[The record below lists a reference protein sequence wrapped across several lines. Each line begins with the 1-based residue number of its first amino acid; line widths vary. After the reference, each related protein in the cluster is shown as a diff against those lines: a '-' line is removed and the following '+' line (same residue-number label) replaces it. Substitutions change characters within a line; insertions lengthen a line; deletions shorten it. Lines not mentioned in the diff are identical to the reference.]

1 MAEYIEI
8 DHEPK
13 YPSSMYYTLLFKK
26 NGNLV
31 AVGMINKTINYIPIK
46 LYESKYKRL
55 FSELMQ
61 KYLDHC
67 IENGKTSIEYDTIE
81 EAYTEIKEFRKNPY
95 TVDVYF
101 VDIDA
106 MDDNNEDK
114 YEEMIR
120 SIIHKYVTDSYYYS
134 TDGEVKDLRARKPY
148 GSSLSNGHGSYTI
161 KRKDEQEWID
171 SLLKK

>member
-1 MAEYIEI
+1 MAEYIKI
-8 DHEPK
+8 DSEPK
-13 YPSSMYYTLLFKK
+13 YPHSMYYTLLFKK
-26 NGNLV
+26 DGNLV
-31 AVGMINKTINYIPIK
+31 AVGMINKTINYIPLK
-46 LYESKYKRL
+46 LYENKYKRL

-67 IENGKTSIEYDTIE
+67 IENGKSSVEYDTIE

-106 MDDNNEDK
+106 MDDNNEDR

-120 SIIHKYVTDSYYYS
+120 SIIHKYAPDSYYYA
-134 TDGEVKDLRARKPY
+134 TDGEMKDLRVRKPY
-148 GSSLSNGHGSYTI
+148 GTPLSNGHGAYTI
-161 KRKDEQEWID
+161 KRKDEREWID
-171 SLLKK
+171 SLFRK

>member
-1 MAEYIEI
+1 MTITQIKNMTEDKVSEI
-8 DHEPK
+8 ALEHLVIKDHD
-13 YPSSMYYTLLFKK
+13 
-26 NGNLV
+26 
-31 AVGMINKTINYIPIK
+31 I
-46 LYESKYKRL
+46 
-55 FSELMQ
+55 
-61 KYLDHC
+61 
-67 IENGKTSIEYDTIE
+67 
-81 EAYTEIKEFRKNPY
+81 
-95 TVDVYF
+95 YF

-148 GSSLSNGHGSYTI
+148 GSSLSNGHGAYAI

-171 SLLKK
+171 SLFKK